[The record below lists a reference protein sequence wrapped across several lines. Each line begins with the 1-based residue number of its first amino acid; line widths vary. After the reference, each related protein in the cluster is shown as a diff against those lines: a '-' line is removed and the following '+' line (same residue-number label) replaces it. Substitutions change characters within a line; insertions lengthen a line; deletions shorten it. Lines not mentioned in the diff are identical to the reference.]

1 MHIVSFEIAIQ
12 LKDAGW
18 PQSTEGYYYP
28 KDNPRHPYFLQ
39 ISTDGW
45 NIKAPTLGELIR
57 ELPEN
62 YIIIRRNGK
71 AICVANTGVYLFPKN
86 PPPPDTPEDACA
98 LAWIALKKLETTE
111 SA

>member
-1 MHIVSFEIAIQ
+1 MHIVSFEIAKQ

-28 KDNPRHPYFLQ
+28 KDNPKHPYFLQ

-57 ELPEN
+57 ELPN
-62 YIIIRRNGK
+62 HHLRSPKLPNGFFSVTNWATRFVK
-71 AICVANTGVYLFPKN
+71 QA
-86 PPPPDTPEDACA
+86 DTPEDACA
-98 LAWIALKKLETTE
+98 LAWIALKKLETAE

>member
-1 MHIVSFEIAIQ
+1 MHIVSFEIAKQ

-28 KDNPRHPYFLQ
+28 KDDPRHPYFLQ

-57 ELPEN
+57 ELPNHSIRHYEN
-62 YIIIRRNGK
+62 REDEKTYSVTDWETRFMK
-71 AICVANTGVYLFPKN
+71 FAA
-86 PPPPDTPEDACA
+86 TPEDACA
-98 LAWIALKKLETTE
+98 LAWIALKKLEITE